1 MKTNI
6 GSLLLDQN
14 DRYVIDD
21 TLPNRPSNDKAWL
34 KLLIE
39 NLNVPTKN
47 LRYLPKSLHPSSKDM
62 QGFLGIRIR
71 DIATADILL
80 IHRTHDTREGGKKF
94 RLDNYE
100 KLEKVEIWVRKNS

>member
-34 KLLIE
+34 RLLVR
-39 NLNVPTKN
+39 NLNVKEAD
-47 LRYLPKSLHPSSKDM
+47 LAYLPRSIRPKVDM